1 MSGFWK
7 NRRAA
12 VAAEAEAEALALQ
25 ARAAEAEE
33 AALAERS
40 DDDLLAE
47 FDLPAPEDLVNGEQL
62 RAFLKTQLP
71 QRLKTRALRSF
82 WRTNPVLACLD
93 GLNDYDDDYTAAA
106 TAGKP
111 VNTIYQVGRGMV
123 AKVEEILTAETDAPE
138 GAAEAVAE
146 DAPVLASTH
155 DVVVPAPR
163 RTEMA
168 LAQTAPQQT
177 YSAPVDHAG
186 EEAEQ
191 AAPTHRRMRFQFAS
205 DLAQDMEGSSA

>member
-1 MSGFWK
+1 MSGFWQK
-7 NRRAA
+7 RRAA
-12 VAAEAEAEALALQ
+12 VAAEAEAEVRVHAAQ
-25 ARAAEAEE
+25 VAEAEE

-47 FDLPAPEDLVNGEQL
+47 FDLPAPEDLVSGEQL
-62 RAFLKTQLP
+62 RAFLKAQLP

-82 WRTNPVLACLD
+82 WKTNPVLACLD

-123 AKVEEILTAETDAPE
+123 SKVEEVLTAEADAPE
-138 GAAEAVAE
+138 ETVERADN

-155 DVVVPAPR
+155 DVVVPGPR

-168 LAQTAPQQT
+168 LAPDAPLEVHHA
-177 YSAPVDHAG
+177 APA
-186 EEAEQ
+186 EEAEAQ
-191 AAPTHRRMRFQFAS
+191 PAPTHRRMRFHFAS
-205 DLAQDMEGSSA
+205 DMAQDMEGSSA

>member
-1 MSGFWK
+1 MSSFWQK
-7 NRRAA
+7 RRAA
-12 VAAEAEAEALALQ
+12 VAAEARAEVRVHEA
-25 ARAAEAEE
+25 RVAEAEE

-47 FDLPAPEDLVNGEQL
+47 FDLPAPEDLVSGEQL
-62 RAFLKTQLP
+62 RAFLKAQLP

-93 GLNDYDDDYTAAA
+93 GLNDYDDDYTVAA

-138 GAAEAVAE
+138 AADEAVAE

-163 RTEMA
+163 RTETA
-168 LAQTAPQQT
+168 LAQTALQQT
-177 YSAPVDHAG
+177 YSVPVDPAE

-191 AAPTHRRMRFQFAS
+191 PAPTHRRMRFQFAS
-205 DLAQDMEGSSA
+205 DLADDMESSSA

>member
-1 MSGFWK
+1 MSSFWQK
-7 NRRAA
+7 RRAA
-12 VAAEAEAEALALQ
+12 VAAEAAAEVRVQEA
-25 ARAAEAEE
+25 RVAEAEE
-33 AALAERS
+33 ATLAERS

-47 FDLPAPEDLVNGEQL
+47 FDLPAPEELVSGEQL
-62 RAFLKTQLP
+62 RAFLKAQLP

-123 AKVEEILTAETDAPE
+123 AKIEEVLTADGDTPEAAEENAPE
-138 GAAEAVAE
+138 L
-146 DAPVLASTH
+146 APTH

-163 RTEMA
+163 RTETA
-168 LAQTAPQQT
+168 LAERAPSQVYTAPLE
-177 YSAPVDHAG
+177 

-191 AAPTHRRMRFQFAS
+191 SAPTHRRMRFQFAG
-205 DLAQDMEGSSA
+205 DPAADMEGSSA

>member
-1 MSGFWK
+1 MSGFWQK
-7 NRRAA
+7 RRAA
-12 VAAEAEAEALALQ
+12 VAAEAEAEVRVHAAQ
-25 ARAAEAEE
+25 VAEAEE

-47 FDLPAPEDLVNGEQL
+47 FDLPAPEDLVSGEQL
-62 RAFLKTQLP
+62 RAFLKAQLP

-82 WRTNPVLACLD
+82 WKTNPVLACLD

-123 AKVEEILTAETDAPE
+123 SKVEEVLTAEADAPE
-138 GAAEAVAE
+138 ETVESANN

-155 DVVVPAPR
+155 DVVVPGPR
-163 RTEMA
+163 RTETA
-168 LAQTAPQQT
+168 LAPDAPLEVHHA
-177 YSAPVDHAG
+177 APE
-186 EEAEQ
+186 EEAEAQ
-191 AAPTHRRMRFQFAS
+191 PAPTHRRMRFQFAS

>member
-1 MSGFWK
+1 MSGFWQK
-7 NRRAA
+7 RRAA
-12 VAAEAEAEALALQ
+12 VAAEAEAEVRVHAAQ
-25 ARAAEAEE
+25 VAEAEE

-47 FDLPAPEDLVNGEQL
+47 FDLPAPEDLVSGEQL
-62 RAFLKTQLP
+62 RAFLKAQLP

-82 WRTNPVLACLD
+82 WKTNPVLACLD

-123 AKVEEILTAETDAPE
+123 SKVEEILTAEADAPE
-138 GAAEAVAE
+138 GAAEAVAK

-163 RTEMA
+163 RTETA
-168 LAQTAPQQT
+168 LAQTAPQPT
-177 YSAPVDHAG
+177 YSAPVEHA
-186 EEAEQ
+186 EEDVAQ
-191 AAPTHRRMRFQFAS
+191 PAPTHRRMRFQFAS

>member
-1 MSGFWK
+1 MSSFWQK
-7 NRRAA
+7 RRAA
-12 VAAEAEAEALALQ
+12 VAAEAEAEVRVQ
-25 ARAAEAEE
+25 EARVAEAEE
-33 AALAERS
+33 ATLAERS

-47 FDLPAPEDLVNGEQL
+47 FDLPAPEELVSGEQL
-62 RAFLKTQLP
+62 RAFLKAQLP

-123 AKVEEILTAETDAPE
+123 AKIEEVLTAEGDTPEAAEENAPE
-138 GAAEAVAE
+138 L
-146 DAPVLASTH
+146 APTH
-155 DVVVPAPR
+155 DVAVPAPR
-163 RTEMA
+163 RTETA
-168 LAQTAPQQT
+168 LAERAPSQV
-177 YSAPVDHAG
+177 YAAPVE

-191 AAPTHRRMRFQFAS
+191 SAPTHRRMRFQFAG
-205 DLAQDMEGSSA
+205 DPAADMEGSSA